1 MQFSDNIKWYEMIK
15 GSFLIFMVLVKLC
28 LICVHRS
35 ENAFPDILIFRSNS
49 VFIAQYWNTTKA
61 INILNLQGLVD
72 TKSSR

>member
-49 VFIAQYWNTTKA
+49 VFIAQY
-61 INILNLQGLVD
+61 
-72 TKSSR
+72 